1 MMTSKD
7 LLYIE
12 DALGHEKYFKTQC
25 QDVISNL
32 QDAELK
38 NCVTDLASKHEQIF
52 NSFYGLLNG

>member
-7 LLYIE
+7 LLYVE

-38 NCVTDLASKHEQIF
+38 ACVTDLASKHEQIF
-52 NSFYGLLNG
+52 NSFYGLLNV